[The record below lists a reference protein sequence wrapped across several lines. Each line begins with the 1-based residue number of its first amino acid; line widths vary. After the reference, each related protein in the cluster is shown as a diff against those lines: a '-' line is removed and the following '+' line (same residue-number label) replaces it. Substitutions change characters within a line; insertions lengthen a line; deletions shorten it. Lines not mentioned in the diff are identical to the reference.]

1 MESIDSVLEKF
12 LSESL
17 REIGRHGLR
26 QGHDKQNDVN
36 ILVNMGRVRVVTKK
50 SRQYCGT
57 DRSYQ
62 GDKYVF
68 RCVRSRAHINFYPV
82 QVPRREQVPNRRHR
96 HRRDFALGCT

>member
-1 MESIDSVLEKF
+1 MFSIDSVLEKC

-17 REIGRHGLR
+17 REIHGLR

-68 RCVRSRAHINFYPV
+68 KCVRSFSEYGS
-82 QVPRREQVPNRRHR
+82 PRSDIAIRH
-96 HRRDFALGCT
+96 